1 MEKAKNHWFKELEEN
16 VIAVGIIIMFIMETV
31 NVICKFLAPGWMGI
45 PEEISIFAYIWVCF
59 FCASYCTK
67 RGANIIVDALT
78 AKYPKK
84 LQNFLFSAQFVFDGI
99 LTVFFGLSV

>member
-45 PEEISIFAYIWVCF
+45 PEEISIFAISGYVSSVQ
-59 FCASYCTK
+59 A
-67 RGANIIVDALT
+67 IVQREVPISSLMH
-78 AKYPKK
+78 
-84 LQNFLFSAQFVFDGI
+84 
-99 LTVFFGLSV
+99 

>member
-45 PEEISIFAYIWVCF
+45 PEEISIFAYIW
-59 FCASYCTK
+59 A
-67 RGANIIVDALT
+67 
-78 AKYPKK
+78 
-84 LQNFLFSAQFVFDGI
+84 
-99 LTVFFGLSV
+99 